1 MKESKESLKN
11 KESKVS
17 NRKNAEIDHI
27 GNQDNKG
34 LNRIV
39 SVDRGLRGNRENRGP
54 EETTIILKGII
65 TQDNKTKSK
74 N

>member
-1 MKESKESLKN
+1 M
-11 KESKVS
+11 VS

-27 GNQDNKG
+27 SNQDNKG

-39 SVDRGLRGNRENRGP
+39 IIDRDLRGSRENRGP
-54 EETTIILKGII
+54 EKTTIILKGII
-65 TQDNKTKSK
+65 TQDNKTNSK